1 MTDGQLTANH
11 RDQIT
16 EVGAMT
22 YVGEQR
28 AILLK
33 DRLPIIAVKL
43 WIVEVLTLNS
53 PGLAINLFPL
63 GARIDLHFQ
72 LSDVEWSIAD
82 LNRSRAISRHDSPTG
97 PPALI
102 EKFFLVI

>member
-22 YVGEQR
+22 YVSEQR

-43 WIVEVLTLNS
+43 WIVEVFALNS
-53 PGLAINLFPL
+53 PCLPINLFPL
-63 GARIDLHFQ
+63 GARIYFHFELRHVERPIPN
-72 LSDVEWSIAD
+72 LSR
-82 LNRSRAISRHDSPTG
+82 NRSISWHDSPTSSA
-97 PPALI
+97 ALI